1 MQSVI
6 LAGGRGTRISEE
18 SLLRPKPLIEIG
30 GKPIIWHIMKHYSL
44 HGINDFIICC
54 GYKGYIIKEYFANYF
69 LHMSD
74 VTLDISKNSME
85 VHKKDAEKWKIT
97 LIDTGEKTK
106 TGGRLKRVSQ
116 YLEEESNF
124 CFTYGDGLS
133 NLDISESI
141 KFHLDHKKKV
151 TVGAVQVKGRYG
163 TLDCTENKVNNFS
176 EKAIGENSYIN
187 GGFFV
192 VSKDAISLIEN
203 DDTSWEE
210 KTLKELAVKNEIM
223 AFKHHGFWHPM
234 DTLRDKNHLEE
245 LWSKKK
251 APWKI
256 WS

>member
-1 MQSVI
+1 
-6 LAGGRGTRISEE
+6 
-18 SLLRPKPLIEIG
+18 
-30 GKPIIWHIMKHYSL
+30 MKIYSS
-44 HGINDFIICC
+44 HGINDFIICL
-54 GYKGYIIKEYFANYF
+54 GYKGYVIKEYFANYF

-116 YLEEESNF
+116 YLEEESTF